1 MSNIAGKLRDSLRR
15 RGVLGTAR
23 FLITAPFNL
32 IIQRTPLQHRLREYK
47 DWRFDRKHNVNTDG
61 SIQLNALSIDNPNRQ
76 HGQRY
81 EAVPADIFHHML
93 GHLPEIEHEDFT
105 FVDFGSGKGRAL
117 LLASEYPFKQIVGIE
132 FSSQLDKIAKGN
144 IETYLSRTQKC
155 KALTSVC
162 MDAVDF
168 PLPAGKLLVF
178 MANPFNEPI
187 MAKVLGNIQASAEA
201 HPREIYIV
209 YSNPQ
214 CGYLFD
220 NADFLVKLT
229 HKGWFSIYRYT
240 ASETIGKPA

>member
-1 MSNIAGKLRDSLRR
+1 MSNIAGKLRDSLSR

-81 EAVPADIFHHML
+81 EAVPADVFHHML
-93 GHLPEIEHEDFT
+93 GHLPEIEHEDLT

-117 LLASEYPFKQIVGIE
+117 LLASEYPFKQIVGVE
-132 FSSQLDKIAKGN
+132 FSFQLHKIAQGN
-144 IETYLSRTQKC
+144 IETYQSRTQKC
-155 KALTSVC
+155 KDLTSVC
-162 MDAVDF
+162 MDAVSF
-168 PLPAGKLLVF
+168 TLPSGNLLVF
-178 MANPFNEPI
+178 MANPFNEPV
-187 MAKVLGNIQASAEA
+187 MKRVLGNIEASVNDQ
-201 HPREIYIV
+201 PRQIYIV

-214 CGYLFD
+214 CGHLFD
-220 NADFLVKLT
+220 NAKFLTKLT
-229 HKGWFSIYRYT
+229 HKGWFSIYQCT
-240 ASETIGKPA
+240 APETVDHPA

>member
-1 MSNIAGKLRDSLRR
+1 
-15 RGVLGTAR
+15 
-23 FLITAPFNL
+23 
-32 IIQRTPLQHRLREYK
+32 
-47 DWRFDRKHNVNTDG
+47 
-61 SIQLNALSIDNPNRQ
+61 
-76 HGQRY
+76 
-81 EAVPADIFHHML
+81 
-93 GHLPEIEHEDFT
+93 
-105 FVDFGSGKGRAL
+105 
-117 LLASEYPFKQIVGIE
+117 ASEYPFKQIVGIE

-240 ASETIGKPA
+240 ASETMGKPA